1 MLGDITGV
9 DAIYIVCGR
18 TDMRR
23 SIDGLCAIVQ
33 EQLKM
38 DPCSN
43 ALFLFCGKRHDRM
56 KALLHEKDG
65 FVLLYKRL
73 TGAGNYKWPR
83 NQSEVQNLS
92 WKQFEWL
99 MDGLEIHQPKAIKAD
114 GLTRNLA
121 S

>member
-1 MLGDITGV
+1 
-9 DAIYIVCGR
+9 
-18 TDMRR
+18 
-23 SIDGLCAIVQ
+23 
-33 EQLKM
+33 
-38 DPCSN
+38 
-43 ALFLFCGKRHDRM
+43 
-56 KALLHEKDG
+56 
-65 FVLLYKRL
+65 KRL